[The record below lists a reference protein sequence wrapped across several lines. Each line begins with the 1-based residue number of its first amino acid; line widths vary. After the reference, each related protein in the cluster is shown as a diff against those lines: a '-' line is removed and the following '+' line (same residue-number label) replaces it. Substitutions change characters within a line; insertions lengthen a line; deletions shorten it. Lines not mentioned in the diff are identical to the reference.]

1 MTRALSLLLLLAVT
15 AAAPQQNSIDRDK
28 LERLRSMS
36 PEQRALLKARL
47 EEIKKLPAAEVAR
60 LRDNLLKIKAMP
72 VEEVKKLREKGRAL
86 TREDREEY
94 SKLASG
100 FFAWAKRRQV
110 ADSFPRGL
118 FFTWLK
124 SDKPEAVREIR
135 SMDAG
140 VGGPRV
146 DAFIKLYTEFRNTA
160 IVRLESHAQKHL
172 CVSVE
177 DVSLLRD
184 APPEELW
191 PKFHEL
197 TRACQAKNGRK
208 P

>member
-1 MTRALSLLLLLAVT
+1 MTRALSLLLLLSVT

-28 LERLRSMS
+28 LERLRKMT

-47 EEIKKLPAAEVAR
+47 DEIKKLPAAEVAR
-60 LRDNLLKIKAMP
+60 LQDNLLKVKAMP
-72 VEEVKKLREKGRAL
+72 VEEVRKLREKATTL

-100 FFAWAKRRQV
+100 FFVWAKRRQV
-110 ADSFPRGL
+110 VESFPRGL

-124 SDKPEAVREIR
+124 RDKPEMVAEIR
-135 SMDAG
+135 AMDPA

-146 DAFIKLYTEFRNTA
+146 DAFMKLYTEFRNTA
-160 IVRLESHAQKHL
+160 IVRLEVHAQRHL

-177 DVSLLRD
+177 DVSALRD
-184 APPEELW
+184 APPDELW
-191 PKFHEL
+191 PKFQEL
-197 TRACQAKNGRK
+197 TKACQAKNGRK